1 MNKKL
6 FLGMF
11 VAAGMLLATSCSND
25 ELDVVQSGNEA
36 QVTFSLGL
44 EGGIATRAISDGKS
58 ADVLMYAVF
67 DKDGERIETIQKV
80 SKTGVTFPTTENITL
95 AKGQTYKVAFWA
107 QDKDCE
113 AYTVTD
119 DMQVTVNYANNENN
133 ENNDETRD
141 AFFKTVEF
149 TVTGSTSI
157 DVELKRPFAQINV
170 GVTQEDWDAAKASGI
185 TIAQSSVVI
194 KKAAT
199 SLNLLDG
206 TVDGETEVSY
216 ALANIPS
223 NPAILKVDTDGNGV
237 KEEYKWLSMSYILP
251 LETTT
256 GYEKTT
262 LENVAFVFAS
272 AGEPIEFNQGLNSV
286 PVQRN
291 WRTNIL
297 GKLLTGDITFNIVID
312 EEFEDDHNVMVPYTT
327 INGVA
332 YPSFA
337 DAMAAVQDGE
347 TIKLEGETT
356 LDGVADGYL
365 FTIDDK
371 SITIDLNGYGFVA
384 NVPDVTKNSA
394 IFRVATNSG
403 LTIEG
408 EGNVKVTTNKAS
420 NVLAAFINNDGGTVN
435 LKGGNWTMTALEYPD
450 ALIPTFVDNNSNV
463 NSATLNIYDGTYTFH
478 RNLFR
483 NFANAAGHNNYET
496 VATMNI
502 YGGTF
507 NGRES
512 DAGTIWNQKP
522 SSNINVPATAGVIN
536 VMGGTFNNV
545 NINDEFSGLVYVNNN
560 DELNSALNNANTHTV
575 MLGAGKY
582 VPSLYPGDI
591 PTRKSLTIIG
601 SEGTQFAYTGSN
613 YAGQFSLTGFDNV
626 TIRNCEILKREGVKE
641 WGMIVFG
648 SSNNPNGVYT
658 FENCTFTGVGTQGI
672 YINENTSGATYNIL
686 NCTFDGD
693 FGNEGAI
700 TIQNN
705 DGVNHIVN
713 VTGCTFNNI
722 PTTSHKIFVHYAYNG
737 WTLNT
742 DLEASTA
749 YEVVMFAKLGLPT
762 RVYGLTLTPNGNNSK
777 IIVNDKE
784 GFLNLTKLFADW
796 TDLFTDGN
804 GTTLTNY
811 ANGAG
816 VDYYYSGRWTV
827 SLEADID
834 LNNETINPVAIKHP
848 VSAGKPT
855 FDGSNHTI
863 KNAKIVTST
872 STQNEA
878 GLFNA
883 SSFSMKNLKLD
894 NIHVTGS
901 NVGNSTA
908 GVLAGSNNS
917 GVENITVTNS
927 SVTGGKYTGGVVGYG
942 YTSITGCNLNSV
954 TVKGGYKLG
963 GLIGYICADSGNN
976 NDVTGNTLTDCKV
989 DGIGGDVYAGGKS
1002 EYIIGKLV
1010 GNYNCDGTCNNNT
1023 ITNMFTSAT
1032 ENIGKI
1038 EDGMTVTE

>member
-11 VAAGMLLATSCSND
+11 AAAGMLLATSCSND

-67 DKDGERIETIQKV
+67 DKNGERINTISKV

-107 QDKDCE
+107 QDEDCK
-113 AYTVTD
+113 AYTVSD
-119 DMQVTVNYANNENN
+119 DMKVTVSYANDENKV
-133 ENNDETRD
+133 NNDETRD

-170 GVTQEDWDAAKASGI
+170 GVTKEDWDAAVASGI

-206 TVDGETEVSY
+206 TVSGETEVSY
-216 ALANIPS
+216 SLANIPS
-223 NPAILKVDTDGNGV
+223 DPTILKVDTDGDGN
-237 KEEYKWLSMSYILP
+237 KEEYNWLSMSYILP
-251 LETTT
+251 ADATT
-256 GYEKTT
+256 GYAKTT

-312 EEFEDDHNVMVPYTT
+312 EEFEDDHNVMVPYAT

-356 LDGVADGYL
+356 LDGVADGNL
-365 FTIDDK
+365 FTIDGK

-384 NVPDVTKNSA
+384 TVPDVTKNSS
-394 IFRVATNSG
+394 IFYVAKNSG
-403 LTIEG
+403 LTIVG
-408 EGNVKVTTNKAS
+408 EGNVKVTTNKAPD
-420 NVLAAFINNDGGTVN
+420 VLAAFINNDGGTVN

-483 NFANAAGHNNYET
+483 NFANAAGHNNYAT

-512 DAGTIWNQKP
+512 DAGAIWKQKP
-522 SSNINVPATAGVIN
+522 NSDVNVPATAGVIN

-545 NINDEFSGLVYVNNN
+545 NIDDEFSGVAYVNNN
-560 DELNSALNNANTHTV
+560 DELKSALDNVNTHTV

-582 VPSLYPGDI
+582 VASLYPGDI

-613 YAGQFSLTGFDNV
+613 NAGQFGLAGFDNV
-626 TIRNCEILKREGVKE
+626 TIRNCEILKRENVKD
-641 WGMIVFG
+641 WGMVVFG

-658 FENCTFTGVGTQGI
+658 FENCTFNGVGTQGI
-672 YINENTSGATYNIL
+672 YINENVSGATYNIL

-693 FGNEGAI
+693 FGTEGAI
-700 TIQNN
+700 VIQTNK
-705 DGVNHIVN
+705 DVNHIVN
-713 VTGCTFNNI
+713 VKGCTFSNI
-722 PTTSHKIFVHYAYNG
+722 PATSHRIYLAPPSTGLYYG

-742 DLEASTA
+742 DMKAYTA
-749 YEVVMFAKLGLPT
+749 YDLATLVAMGFDNINLADGEYD
-762 RVYGLTLTPNGNNSK
+762 VYGCAGKTLTLNGSQNAVLK
-777 IIVNDKE
+777 LYNDGE
-784 GFLNLTKLFADW
+784 DGCDYAFG
-796 TDLFTDGN
+796 GN
-804 GTTLTNY
+804 GTGVGNITF
-811 ANGAG
+811 NG
-816 VDYYYSGRWTV
+816 
-827 SLEADID
+827 L
-834 LNNETINPVAIKHP
+834 TIN
-848 VSAGKPT
+848 T
-855 FDGSNHTI
+855 
-863 KNAKIVTST
+863 
-872 STQNEA
+872 
-878 GLFNA
+878 
-883 SSFSMKNLKLD
+883 
-894 NIHVTGS
+894 
-901 NVGNSTA
+901 
-908 GVLAGSNNS
+908 
-917 GVENITVTNS
+917 
-927 SVTGGKYTGGVVGYG
+927 
-942 YTSITGCNLNSV
+942 
-954 TVKGGYKLG
+954 
-963 GLIGYICADSGNN
+963 
-976 NDVTGNTLTDCKV
+976 TGNT
-989 DGIGGDVYAGGKS
+989 
-1002 EYIIGKLV
+1002 
-1010 GNYNCDGTCNNNT
+1010 GNYKGFAYMKGTFNNCNFVGAYSLNNANDFVFNGCTFDFKNGYFWTWGANSVKFDECIFNGNSKAILAHGYASTKIT
-1023 ITNMFTSAT
+1023 INDCTFAATEQGFTSAGDNT
-1032 ENIGKI
+1032 ACI
-1038 EDGMTVTE
+1038 EIDPAGTNTYTINFTGNNTKTNSYAGWTRVKDGSTGHTITGIE

>member
-1 MNKKL
+1 
-6 FLGMF
+6 MF

-58 ADVLMYAVF
+58 ADILMYAVF
-67 DKDGERIETIQKV
+67 DKDGQRISTIEKV
-80 SKTGVTFPTTENITL
+80 EKSGVTFPTTENITL

-107 QDKDCE
+107 QDEDCK
-113 AYTVTD
+113 AYTVSD
-119 DMQVTVNYANNENN
+119 DMQVTVNYANNENKV
-133 ENNDETRD
+133 NNDETRD

-170 GVTQEDWDAAKASGI
+170 GVTQEDWDAAVASGI

-194 KKAAT
+194 KNAANEI
-199 SLNLLDG
+199 NLLTGAVQGD
-206 TVDGETEVSY
+206 EVVTY
-216 ALANIPS
+216 TLNGIP
-223 NPAILKVDTDGNGV
+223 AEELKVDADGDGT
-237 KEEYKWLSMSYILP
+237 KEAYKWLSMSYILP
-251 LETTT
+251 ADNTT
-256 GYEKTT
+256 GYAKTT
-262 LENVAFVFAS
+262 LDNVAFVFAPT
-272 AGEPIEFNQGLNSV
+272 AGENIAFNQGLNAV

-337 DAMAAVQDGE
+337 EAMAAVQNGE

-365 FTIDDK
+365 FTIDGK

-394 IFRVATNSG
+394 IFRVAKNSG

-450 ALIPTFVDNNSNV
+450 ALIPTFVDNNSTLGA
-463 NSATLNIYDGTYTFH
+463 STLNINGGTYTFH

-483 NFANAAGHNNYET
+483 NFSNNQTE
-496 VATMNI
+496 VATINI

-512 DAGTIWNQKP
+512 DAGAIWNQKP
-522 SSNINVPATAGVIN
+522 SAGIPDGAGVIN

-545 NINDEFSGLVYVNNN
+545 VIDDEFAGVVYVNNN
-560 DELNSALNNANTHTV
+560 DELESALNNANTHTV

-626 TIRNCEILKREGVKE
+626 TIRNCEILKRENVKE

-648 SSNNPNGVYT
+648 SSNNPDGVYT
-658 FENCTFTGVGTQGI
+658 FENCTFNGVGTQGI
-672 YINENTSGATYNIL
+672 YINETASGATYNIL

-713 VTGCTFNNI
+713 VAGCTFSNI
-722 PTTSHKIFVHYAYNG
+722 PTTSHKIFVLYAYNG

-742 DLEASTA
+742 DVAS
-749 YEVVMFAKLGLPT
+749 
-762 RVYGLTLTPNGNNSK
+762 
-777 IIVNDKE
+777 D
-784 GFLNLTKLFADW
+784 
-796 TDLFTDGN
+796 
-804 GTTLTNY
+804 
-811 ANGAG
+811 
-816 VDYYYSGRWTV
+816 V
-827 SLEADID
+827 SW
-834 LNNETINPVAIKHP
+834 
-848 VSAGKPT
+848 
-855 FDGSNHTI
+855 GS
-863 KNAKIVTST
+863 
-872 STQNEA
+872 
-878 GLFNA
+878 
-883 SSFSMKNLKLD
+883 
-894 NIHVTGS
+894 
-901 NVGNSTA
+901 
-908 GVLAGSNNS
+908 
-917 GVENITVTNS
+917 
-927 SVTGGKYTGGVVGYG
+927 
-942 YTSITGCNLNSV
+942 
-954 TVKGGYKLG
+954 
-963 GLIGYICADSGNN
+963 
-976 NDVTGNTLTDCKV
+976 
-989 DGIGGDVYAGGKS
+989 
-1002 EYIIGKLV
+1002 
-1010 GNYNCDGTCNNNT
+1010 
-1023 ITNMFTSAT
+1023 
-1032 ENIGKI
+1032 
-1038 EDGMTVTE
+1038 